1 MVFVP
6 LLARWL
12 TGDAPGMFEA
22 PRASGFEDGR
32 VNLAYTE
39 NGRHTLTAG
48 QDFAE
53 GDALFELRA
62 GAVLTPA
69 AVYSDREVGSEL
81 AKYAAAIG
89 PGFDV
94 VALST
99 FVALERARNF
109 QQESVGRFDR
119 LGAPPELSTWS
130 PLTSSHWTLETAEPS
145 AIDPELEPI
154 VEQGITLALPL
165 VDQAA
170 RRAYM
175 VRQQARSKPEF
186 ASQEW
191 VERQMTDDGEGFS
204 QGDLIEILR
213 SSFALVLSR
222 RWESPPPFF
231 GDGDEPAPRWGWE
244 AQFAP
249 EGPALLPTI
258 DGVLLGGGGAGNAA
272 CGVPPA
278 PQAGSLG
285 AGVCIQ
291 ARATR
296 PIAEGDLIQT

>member
-1 MVFVP
+1 
-6 LLARWL
+6 
-12 TGDAPGMFEA
+12 MFEA
-22 PRASGFEDGR
+22 PRASGFDDDRVQPHTTETGVAPSPGTFQRGR
-32 VNLAYTE
+32 
-39 NGRHTLTAG
+39 R
-48 QDFAE
+48 
-53 GDALFELRA
+53 ALRARA

-81 AKYAAAIG
+81 AKYARRDRTRLRRRRALDVCRAGARAQFPAGIGRPLRRPRRAAG
-89 PGFDV
+89 AVDV
-94 VALST
+94 EPAT
-99 FVALERARNF
+99 TAE
-109 QQESVGRFDR
+109 
-119 LGAPPELSTWS
+119 
-130 PLTSSHWTLETAEPS
+130 SSHWTLETAEPS
-145 AIDPELEPI
+145 QIDPELEPI

-231 GDGDEPAPRWGWE
+231 GDSDEPAPRWGWE

-258 DGVLLGGGGAGNAA
+258 DGVLLGSSGGAGNAA

-296 PIAEGDLIQT
+296 PIAEGELIQT